1 MLAADVQSDRR
12 LDASESLVAQAVRSF
27 MCAPLQVQDRVVGVL
42 YVDARKRA
50 FTATDLDA
58 FMALASYAAIGI
70 EQARLS
76 EGLLREARRRERL
89 ERYHSAS
96 VIERILHDGDE
107 ADARFIAQ
115 ELDVTVL
122 FCDIVS
128 FTTLCEGLAPH
139 DIVGL
144 LNGFFSKMCDAVFEH
159 EGTLDKFIGDELMVL
174 FNAPYP
180 QPDHAVRAARTALAM
195 RKALAAFNAEDPI
208 VPLEMRIGIASGR
221 AMVGDVGTIR
231 RREFTVLGDVVNTA
245 SRIKSEVAA
254 PGQIVLT
261 DRTAALI
268 GDALPVNSLGRF
280 SLRGRI
286 GEVEV
291 FALKPEA

>member
-1 MLAADVQSDRR
+1 PA
-12 LDASESLVAQAVRSF
+12 
-27 MCAPLQVQDRVVGVL
+27 
-42 YVDARKRA
+42 
-50 FTATDLDA
+50 DLDA

-89 ERYHSAS
+89 QRYHSAS

-107 ADARFIAQ
+107 SDARFIAQ

-159 EGTLDKFIGDELMVL
+159 ERSEE
-174 FNAPYP
+174 
-180 QPDHAVRAARTALAM
+180 H
-195 RKALAAFNAEDPI
+195 
-208 VPLEMRIGIASGR
+208 
-221 AMVGDVGTIR
+221 
-231 RREFTVLGDVVNTA
+231 
-245 SRIKSEVAA
+245 KSEL
-254 PGQIVLT
+254 QS
-261 DRTAALI
+261 RE
-268 GDALPVNSLGRF
+268 N
-280 SLRGRI
+280 
-286 GEVEV
+286 
-291 FALKPEA
+291 